1 MAEQFAAAGPASI
14 AGGDRFGFD
23 DDVVFLTRIVE
34 GNRSTVERRVS
45 QLRLQLSEY
54 SALGDLTTESS
65 SLRANSIAADHSTR
79 TRASL
84 ERIGAIAEGVARGPG
99 GWLRLA
105 EAAAAYGIDRAQ
117 RSVLFADTIRERG
130 DIFLAHEAAGC
141 PPVLVYD
148 YEMVLDGAD
157 QPRPTN
163 YVLLKVLPPPGV
175 ESFVWKRPYI
185 IIDPRAGQGAG
196 IGGSQMDS
204 QVGVAL
210 RDGHPVYFVSFRR
223 DPEPGQTL
231 ADVTRTEAAFVRYVQ
246 AQHPN
251 SAKPVVIGNCQ
262 GGWATLLLGA
272 SNPDITGPLVLNG
285 APVETWSGEIGRNVI
300 RYNAGLIGGQI
311 LPMALADLGNGVF
324 DGAWLVLNFEL
335 LNPAR
340 NYFRKYYEY
349 FNDVDAGRKR
359 FLDFEKWWG
368 GFFLMNEDEILWIV
382 RDLFVGNRL
391 ARNEARLEHGRN
403 LDIKQIRSP
412 VIVFTSLG
420 DTITP
425 PQQALNWIG
434 DTYADET
441 EIKIRGQ
448 RIIYMVH
455 DKVGHLGI
463 FVSSSI
469 ARREHTEVASTMKT
483 IEALAPGLYEMV
495 IEDVVGEGET
505 QQFSVSFV
513 ERKTSELPGAIDG
526 RRDEVPFAAVARLSE
541 LQGEFYDIVLRP
553 AVQLSVTQATAELSR
568 ALHPLR
574 LQRSLFS
581 SRNPWL
587 QPVRQAAEAVTE
599 ARAPAPEDN
608 PFVQLEN
615 WWADVFE
622 QSLDIARDVRNA
634 WYERMF
640 YSVYATPYMR
650 WFGRRY
656 EYERTRKSKDE
667 LFALPEV
674 QLALAQISRGGY
686 ADAVIRMLIL
696 LAESRGNVRKDR
708 LERSAHLLN
717 RTEPFSKLGAAQR
730 ARIIHE
736 QGLNVQFAREE
747 ALAHLPDLLHT
758 DEEREQAVEAVHYV
772 LGPLADADERA
783 AATFHAFRRV
793 LGLKPLLEEVTQESG
808 AEAGGSQGSAQ
819 GKTPAETAGTAEGA
833 ALV

>member
-1 MAEQFAAAGPASI
+1 MAQQSAATGPVGI
-14 AGGDRFGFD
+14 TGGERFGFD
-23 DDVVFLTRIVE
+23 DDVVFLARIVE
-34 GNRSTVERRVS
+34 GSRSTVERRVH
-45 QLRLQLSEY
+45 QLRSQLSEY
-54 SALGDLTTESS
+54 SALGDLTTQSS
-65 SLRANSIAADHSTR
+65 NQHVNSIAADHSAR
-79 TRASL
+79 TRAAL
-84 ERIGAIAEGVARGPG
+84 ERLTAITDRVVRGPG
-99 GWLRLA
+99 GWLGLT
-105 EAAAAYGIDRAQ
+105 EAAIAYGIDRAQ
-117 RSVLFADTIRERG
+117 RMVLYADTIRERG

-148 YEMVLDGAD
+148 YEMVMDGAD

-163 YVLLKVLPPPGV
+163 YVLLRVVPPPGV
-175 ESFVWKRPYI
+175 ETFVWKRPYI

-196 IGGSQMDS
+196 IGGSQVDS

-231 ADVTRTEAAFVRYVQ
+231 ADVTRTEAAFVRHVQ
-246 AQHPN
+246 ALHPDA
-251 SAKPVVIGNCQ
+251 AKPVVIGNCQ

-311 LPMALADLGNGVF
+311 LPMVLSDVGNGVF

-340 NYFRKYYEY
+340 NYFRKYYDY

-368 GFFLMNEDEILWIV
+368 GFFLMNEEEILWIV

-403 LDIKQIRSP
+403 LDVKQIHSP

-448 RIIYMVH
+448 RIVYMVH

-469 ARREHTEVASTMKT
+469 AKREHTEVASTMKT

-495 IEDVVGEGET
+495 IEDVVGEGDA
-505 QQFSVSFV
+505 QQFRVSFV
-513 ERKTSELPGAIDG
+513 ERKTGDLPGAIDG

-541 LQGEFYDIVLRP
+541 LQGEFYDIALRP
-553 AVQLSVTQATAELSR
+553 FVQLAVTQATAELSR

-581 SRNPWL
+581 SRNPLL
-587 QPVRQAAEAVTE
+587 QPVRQAAETVAE
-599 ARAPAPEDN
+599 NRAAAAPDN

-622 QSLDIARDVRNA
+622 QSLDIMRDMRNA

-640 YSVYATPYMR
+640 FSIYATPYMR

-656 EYERTRKSKDE
+656 EYERTRKSKEE

-674 QLALAQISRGGY
+674 QAALAHISRGGY
-686 ADAVIRMLIL
+686 VDAVIRMLIL

-717 RTEPFSKLGAAQR
+717 RTEPFSALGAAQR

-747 ALAHLPDLLHT
+747 ALTHLPDLLHT
-758 DEEREQAVEAVHYV
+758 AEEREQAVEAVQYV
-772 LGPLADADERA
+772 LGPLEDADPNA

-793 LGLKPLLEEVTQESG
+793 LGLKPLLADVTEQPDAPEPPPSG
-808 AEAGGSQGSAQ
+808 DEAV
-819 GKTPAETAGTAEGA
+819 PA
-833 ALV
+833 

>member
-1 MAEQFAAAGPASI
+1 MAEQFATALPPGIPG
-14 AGGDRFGFD
+14 AGGIGVD
-23 DDVVFLTRIVE
+23 DDAILLARFVQ
-34 GNRSTVERRVS
+34 GNRSTIEKRALQLRS
-45 QLRLQLSEY
+45 QLSDY
-54 SALGDLTTESS
+54 SLLGDLTTQSS
-65 SLRANSIAADHSTR
+65 SHYANSMASDHSARARNAVDRLDSITR
-79 TRASL
+79 QAL
-84 ERIGAIAEGVARGPG
+84 GGPD
-99 GWLRLA
+99 GWLNLA
-105 EAAAAYGIDRAQ
+105 RAAAAYGIDRAQ
-117 RSVLFADTIRERG
+117 RMVLYADTMRERG
-130 DIFLAHEAAGC
+130 DIFVTHEAAGC

-148 YEMVLDGAD
+148 YELELDGAD

-175 ESFVWKRPYI
+175 STFAWKRPYI

-196 IGGSQMDS
+196 IGGSQLDS

-231 ADVTRTEAAFVRYVQ
+231 ADVTRTEAAFVRHVQ
-246 AQHPN
+246 AKHPD

-311 LPMALADLGNGVF
+311 MPMMLSDLGYGVF

-340 NYFRKYYEY
+340 NYFRKYYDY
-349 FNDVDAGRKR
+349 FNEVDTGRQR

-368 GFFLMNEDEILWIV
+368 GFFLMNEEEIVWIV
-382 RDLFVGNRL
+382 RDLFIGNRL

-403 LDIKQIRSP
+403 LDVKQIRSP

-425 PQQALNWIG
+425 PQQALNWIS

-448 RIIYMVH
+448 RIVYMVH

-495 IEDVVGEGET
+495 IEDVVGVGAE
-505 QQFSVSFV
+505 QRFQVSFV
-513 ERKTSELPGAIDG
+513 ERKTSDLPSAAGG
-526 RRDEVPFAAVARLSE
+526 RREETAFAAVARLSE
-541 LQGEFYDIVLRP
+541 LQGDFYDIAVRP
-553 AVQLSVTQATAELSR
+553 YVQMAVTQATAELSR
-568 ALHPLR
+568 TLHPLR

-581 SRNPWL
+581 SRNPVL
-587 QPVRQAAEAVTE
+587 QQLRPVAEQVVENRAAA
-599 ARAPAPEDN
+599 AADN

-615 WWADVFE
+615 LWADTFE
-622 QSLDIARDVRNA
+622 QSVDIMRDLRNA

-640 YSVYATPYMR
+640 FSIYATPYMR

-656 EYERTRKSKDE
+656 AYERTRKSKDE

-674 QLALAQISRGGY
+674 QSALSHISRGGY

-708 LERSAHLLN
+708 LERSTHLLN
-717 RTEPFSKLGAAQR
+717 KTEPFSALGATQR
-730 ARIIHE
+730 AAIIHE
-736 QGLNVQFAREE
+736 QGLNVQFAREQ
-747 ALAHLPDLLHT
+747 ALETLPDLLHT
-758 DEEREQAVEAVHYV
+758 QEERQQAVEAVHYV
-772 LGPLADADERA
+772 LGPLEDADPKA
-783 AATFHAFRRV
+783 AATFEAFRRV
-793 LGLKPLLEEVTQESG
+793 LGLDTPVTRDDDTREV
-808 AEAGGSQGSAQ
+808 AH
-819 GKTPAETAGTAEGA
+819 
-833 ALV
+833 

>member
-1 MAEQFAAAGPASI
+1 MAEQFATALPPGIPG
-14 AGGDRFGFD
+14 AGGIGVD
-23 DDVVFLTRIVE
+23 DDAILLARFVQ
-34 GNRSTVERRVS
+34 GNRSTIEKRALQLRS
-45 QLRLQLSEY
+45 QLSDY
-54 SALGDLTTESS
+54 SLLGDLTTQSS
-65 SLRANSIAADHSTR
+65 SHYANSMASDHSARARNAVDRLDSITR
-79 TRASL
+79 QAL
-84 ERIGAIAEGVARGPG
+84 GGPD
-99 GWLRLA
+99 GWLNLA
-105 EAAAAYGIDRAQ
+105 RAAAAYGIDRAQ
-117 RSVLFADTIRERG
+117 RMVLYADTMRERG
-130 DIFLAHEAAGC
+130 DIFVTHEAAGC

-148 YEMVLDGAD
+148 YELELDGAD

-175 ESFVWKRPYI
+175 STFAWKRPYI

-196 IGGSQMDS
+196 IGGSQLDS

-231 ADVTRTEAAFVRYVQ
+231 ADVTRTEAAFVRHVQ
-246 AQHPN
+246 AKHPD

-300 RYNAGLIGGQI
+300 RYNAGLVGGQI
-311 LPMALADLGNGVF
+311 MPMMLSDLGYGVF

-340 NYFRKYYEY
+340 NYFRKYYDY
-349 FNDVDAGRKR
+349 FNEVDTGRQR

-368 GFFLMNEDEILWIV
+368 GFFLMNEEEIVWIV
-382 RDLFVGNRL
+382 RDLFIGNRL

-403 LDIKQIRSP
+403 LDVKQIRSP

-425 PQQALNWIG
+425 PQQALNWIS

-448 RIIYMVH
+448 RIVYMVH

-495 IEDVVGEGET
+495 IEDVVGVGAE
-505 QQFSVSFV
+505 QRFQVSFV
-513 ERKTSELPGAIDG
+513 ERKTSDLPSAAGG
-526 RRDEVPFAAVARLSE
+526 RREETAFAAVARLSE
-541 LQGEFYDIVLRP
+541 LQGDFYDIAVRP
-553 AVQLSVTQATAELSR
+553 YVQMAVTQATAELSR
-568 ALHPLR
+568 TLHPLR

-581 SRNPWL
+581 SRNPVL
-587 QPVRQAAEAVTE
+587 QQLRPVAEQVVENRAAA
-599 ARAPAPEDN
+599 AADN

-615 WWADVFE
+615 LWADTFE
-622 QSLDIARDVRNA
+622 QSVDIMRDLRNA

-640 YSVYATPYMR
+640 FSIYATPYMR

-656 EYERTRKSKDE
+656 AYERTRKSKDE

-674 QLALAQISRGGY
+674 QSALSHISRGGY

-708 LERSAHLLN
+708 LERSTHLLN
-717 RTEPFSKLGAAQR
+717 KTEPFSALGATQR
-730 ARIIHE
+730 AAIIHE
-736 QGLNVQFAREE
+736 QGLNVQFAREQ
-747 ALAHLPDLLHT
+747 ALETLPDLLHT
-758 DEEREQAVEAVHYV
+758 QEERQQAVEAVHYV
-772 LGPLADADERA
+772 LGPLEDADPKA
-783 AATFHAFRRV
+783 AATFEAFRRV
-793 LGLKPLLEEVTQESG
+793 LGLDTPVTRDDDTREI
-808 AEAGGSQGSAQ
+808 AH
-819 GKTPAETAGTAEGA
+819 
-833 ALV
+833 